1 MWVNSG
7 SVEPLIFIS
16 ISIPINMFKLFNI
29 DNIYNLVETS
39 YSQDFIKKKKKNS
52 YDTSII
58 TLWYVS
64 QKYIYIYKL
73 WYWFVKHGWSF
84 LQTIYIFYIY
94 THIYYLN
101 FLGKCLFFIWVYF
114 ERIYSSSLHKI
125 PGSTAPI
132 CEITV

>member
-29 DNIYNLVETS
+29 DNIYNLFETS
-39 YSQDFIKKKKKNS
+39 YSQYFIKKKKNS

-64 QKYIYIYKL
+64 QKYIYI
-73 WYWFVKHGWSF
+73 
-84 LQTIYIFYIY
+84 
-94 THIYYLN
+94 
-101 FLGKCLFFIWVYF
+101 
-114 ERIYSSSLHKI
+114 
-125 PGSTAPI
+125 
-132 CEITV
+132 